1 MAERDDLLN
10 ICETLGLNPEKSRN
24 RVNKDTGEKY
34 QESTVKDCRKA
45 IQQYYIDKY
54 RKEGTLSP
62 FVEEIMKMDSP
73 MLALQ
78 SKDKRLDKI
87 RDIIWEDNNNWL
99 FQEKIDGCFEYNTP
113 ILLDDGSTL
122 PIGYIVENK
131 IKCNVLS
138 YNSITGKIESNKVVN
153 WFNNGYK
160 NNLINFRKNSNKG
173 FLCTDNHRFY
183 NGNDFIEIKDL
194 DNACYISKI
203 KTSIK
208 QMIMGTCLGD
218 TNILNGSNG
227 AILRLCHGYKQRE
240 YLYHKCKY
248 LDISNQGSDL
258 SGYNSRTFYANSKS
272 KPEYKY
278 IGNKLNNKL
287 IDESYLN
294 EMGIIGFTYWYLD
307 DGSRSNYKDLDNLSS
322 DIGLA
327 TMSFSL
333 DTNVLISNWLTSKG
347 YKNRLSRRF
356 RNNKEQYSITIYRS
370 SADKLFKKMA
380 PYVPECM
387 NYKLPK
393 KYRTIKKIDLNDS
406 DYEYLLVDKFKI
418 KTSTPHKYNS
428 IKDYHIMYDIEVE
441 NNHNYFAN
449 NFLVHNCR
457 CIVCWDKDYGWDFY
471 SRNPSVVDQLPTSYK
486 TKLVVPDLDKDIMA
500 KYNINNFII
509 DSELVPLNRDI
520 KDMSNGDTVVAD
532 TQLNLVTSILGSLD
546 ELSHRIQET
555 NPIKFMTFDL
565 LSINGNFNCNK
576 IDLKTRYVELLKLFP
591 IIREAGLGDRISLVP
606 STRIGKHDFY
616 DHIIQAGGEGVVAKD
631 LTSVYDLKGK
641 RAGEWIKLK
650 RTVSQSLLMEKTGDT
665 VDAFI
670 TGFKPGNIGT
680 ANEGLVGALEF
691 SVYLTDD
698 NNEYILDE
706 EGNPV
711 VHHIATLSGIT
722 DELRQLAS
730 QKDQFGNVCLNPIF
744 YGKVAEI
751 DGQDISSR
759 NYRFAH
765 AVFKG
770 WRPDRSAET
779 CKLMQSVL
787 ERLVL

>member
-99 FQEKIDGCFEYNTP
+99 FQEKLDG
-113 ILLDDGSTL
+113 
-122 PIGYIVENK
+122 
-131 IKCNVLS
+131 
-138 YNSITGKIESNKVVN
+138 
-153 WFNNGYK
+153 
-160 NNLINFRKNSNKG
+160 
-173 FLCTDNHRFY
+173 
-183 NGNDFIEIKDL
+183 
-194 DNACYISKI
+194 
-203 KTSIK
+203 
-208 QMIMGTCLGD
+208 
-218 TNILNGSNG
+218 
-227 AILRLCHGYKQRE
+227 
-240 YLYHKCKY
+240 
-248 LDISNQGSDL
+248 
-258 SGYNSRTFYANSKS
+258 
-272 KPEYKY
+272 
-278 IGNKLNNKL
+278 
-287 IDESYLN
+287 
-294 EMGIIGFTYWYLD
+294 
-307 DGSRSNYKDLDNLSS
+307 
-322 DIGLA
+322 
-327 TMSFSL
+327 
-333 DTNVLISNWLTSKG
+333 
-347 YKNRLSRRF
+347 
-356 RNNKEQYSITIYRS
+356 
-370 SADKLFKKMA
+370 
-380 PYVPECM
+380 
-387 NYKLPK
+387 
-393 KYRTIKKIDLNDS
+393 
-406 DYEYLLVDKFKI
+406 
-418 KTSTPHKYNS
+418 
-428 IKDYHIMYDIEVE
+428 
-441 NNHNYFAN
+441 
-449 NFLVHNCR
+449 CR

-486 TKLVVPDLDKDIMA
+486 TKLVVPNLDKDIMA

-520 KDMSNGDTVVAD
+520 KDMSNGDTVIAD